1 MTSLGPLLKNLEHG
15 ATTVVKA
22 CLDVK
27 PGEIV
32 AILVDTPNTRVGEA
46 LSLAIKAAGGLPH
59 LMVFSSRSAHG
70 EDPPSE
76 AASKLM
82 TADAGILAAR
92 YSLASSQ
99 ARRNATDAGVRIIS
113 IPACSEEL
121 FSSPAMKADFVT
133 IRPLVERLGS
143 KLRQTRHVH
152 ITTVAGTDLYV
163 ELCGRP
169 SIDQTGFALEPGT
182 WSPFP
187 NVETAVGPKD
197 DGVEGL
203 LVVDGVL
210 IPGGIPDEPVH
221 CTIEQGQIVK
231 ITGRS
236 SAIQFKKRLDS
247 FNDQSVRQVVELG
260 FGLNPKAKIGR
271 GLMAEDESQWG
282 TVHLGIGEGRTFGI
296 SNHAPTHMD
305 LVIKEPT
312 VTFDGK
318 KILENGSYS
327 LIEFDQGPIE

>member
-1 MTSLGPLLKNLEHG
+1 MKSLEALLKNLEHG
-15 ATTVVKA
+15 ATTITQA
-22 CLDVK
+22 CLGVK
-27 PGEIV
+27 PGEVI
-32 AILVDTPNTRVGEA
+32 AILVDTPNARVGEA
-46 LSLAIKAAGGLPH
+46 LSLAIKAAGGLPR

-82 TADAGILAAR
+82 TADAGILATR
-92 YSLASSQ
+92 YSLASSP

-113 IPACSEEL
+113 IPGCSEEL

-133 IRPLVERLGS
+133 IRPLVKRLGS
-143 KLRQTRHVH
+143 MLMQTRHVH

-163 ELCGRP
+163 ELCKRP

-187 NVETAVGPKD
+187 NVETAVGPKE

-210 IPGGIPDEPVH
+210 IPGGIPDEPVC
-221 CTIEQGQIVK
+221 CTIEQSRIVK
-231 ITGRS
+231 VTGGS
-236 SAIQFKKRLDS
+236 SAIQFEKQLDS
-247 FNDQSVRQVVELG
+247 FNDPNVRQVVELG

-282 TVHLGIGEGRTFGI
+282 TLHLGIGEGRTFGI
-296 SNHAPTHMD
+296 SNSASTHMD

-312 VTFDGK
+312 VIFDGQK
-318 KILENGSYS
+318 VLENGSYN
-327 LIEFDQGPIE
+327 LVGFDQVP